1 MSKYKIEI
9 DLPRQVGDTLWID
22 RWGQLDLVTIIGVQG
37 SFKTVNGEVIMNYG
51 SYNACYRGGTIN
63 VDFKAKPYTK
73 KDIADIVYNM
83 FYK

>member
-1 MSKYKIEI
+1 
-9 DLPRQVGDTLWID
+9 
-22 RWGQLDLVTIIGVQG
+22 
-37 SFKTVNGEVIMNYG
+37 MNYG

-73 KDIADIVYNM
+73 KEIADIVYNM